1 MRLEANTFAGH
12 AYGYGLTGTSP
23 SPFPTGVS
31 GTDPGTIVPPTSA
44 PYGNYSTSSY
54 FPSGTAP
61 YSTGISSTGGDPYS
75 TTISGS
81 PTPSVNATSY
91 GTVSG
96 GPYKTYNSSDP
107 GYPTYY
113 PTHGP
118 YPLPS
123 SYPYPTSYP
132 TSYPSGTI
140 STAVSTGDPSASGTA
155 ASTGIASAPSSYGTS
170 GKFTYT
176 APTGIPTEYYYHHK
190 KPKRNVSRSSPPPT
204 TPSIYAQKQGVK
216 NIPTD
221 VKFNTRLPTA
231 AALASELLH
240 VHAAAA
246 AAARRLQRSVLANTN
261 SGVHH

>member
-1 MRLEANTFAGH
+1 M
-12 AYGYGLTGTSP
+12 
-23 SPFPTGVS
+23 S
-31 GTDPGTIVPPTSA
+31 GTAPGTIVSPTSA
-44 PYGNYSTSSY
+44 PYGNYSTSPY
-54 FPSGTAP
+54 YPSGTAP
-61 YSTGISSTGGDPYS
+61 YSTGISSTSGDPNT

-81 PTPSVNATSY
+81 PTSY
-91 GTVSG
+91 GTVSS

-140 STAVSTGDPSASGTA
+140 GTAVSTRDPSASGTA
-155 ASTGIASAPSSYGTS
+155 ASTGIASFGPS

-190 KPKRNVSRSSPPPT
+190 KPKRNVSRSSQKSLPL
-204 TPSIYAQKQGVK
+204 PSFLYTYRTHTKK
-216 NIPTD
+216 RT
-221 VKFNTRLPTA
+221 
-231 AALASELLH
+231 
-240 VHAAAA
+240 
-246 AAARRLQRSVLANTN
+246 
-261 SGVHH
+261 